1 MTPKALPITAITSKP
16 GGSEEDIAE
25 MRRLFTMMKTNF
37 SDKGYPVIIGE
48 YEVIH
53 WKNGSLKD
61 GTMDFLGTQSCPF
74 QKNWASVPCS
84 GTATAGITVPDSGGI
99 LTDFRPF
106 TPGNNS

>member
-1 MTPKALPITAITSKP
+1 
-16 GGSEEDIAE
+16 

-61 GTMDFLGTQSCPF
+61 GTMDFLGTVVSLSKELGFCSMLWDF
-74 QKNWASVPCS
+74 TLKNANL
-84 GTATAGITVPDSGGI
+84 TTNKI
-99 LTDFRPF
+99 LFLLMRFKCAVVLKKP
-106 TPGNNS
+106 